1 MSISNIN
8 LNTDFLKNIKDN
20 FKPSLLTRVLLNG
33 GTAKKFTDH
42 IMQGG
47 AEDAKYFVK
56 YEINPELELGDFIDQ
71 WMARV
76 LVKIFIFTIAL
87 YLAFQTVGSQGIM
100 GRLFKNVNMD
110 PSTDSDASPEDDF
123 KDKYKKLMLL
133 TFILIVFTTVYDFI
147 LGKIPYLFIYGYF
160 KYNKK
165 VGDDVVF
172 LTNTTYDLIFNKF
185 PSKQGFGDLKFYD
198 SMQRYATVGVF
209 VYFMVYFFLVKSFIS
224 TMRYPIYT
232 GAQETEY
239 PTEKKFLIFYT
250 LTVMSVLLFMVG
262 MFTMHFTYKDI
273 ITVAYMILIVALY
286 ALFVNFLYSYQLK
299 KEKIKMMVFFFVLL
313 IIVVVNSHILRNS

>member
-33 GTAKKFTDH
+33 GTAKKFSDH

-71 WMARV
+71 WMARA

-87 YLAFQTVGSQGIM
+87 YLAFQTVGSQGIR

-133 TFILIVFTTVYDFI
+133 TFILILFATVYDFI
-147 LGKIPYLFIYGYF
+147 LGKIPYLFIYAYF
-160 KYNKK
+160 SYNKK
-165 VGDDVVF
+165 IGDDVVF
-172 LTNTTYDLIFNKF
+172 LTNTTYDLVFNKF

-198 SMQRYATVGVF
+198 SIQRYATVGVF
-209 VYFMVYFFLVKSFIS
+209 IYFLVYFFLVKSFIS
-224 TMRYPIYT
+224 TMRYPVYT
-232 GAQETEY
+232 GAEETEY

-250 LTVMSVLLFMVG
+250 LTVMSILLFMVG

-273 ITVAYMILIVALY
+273 ITVSYMILIVALY